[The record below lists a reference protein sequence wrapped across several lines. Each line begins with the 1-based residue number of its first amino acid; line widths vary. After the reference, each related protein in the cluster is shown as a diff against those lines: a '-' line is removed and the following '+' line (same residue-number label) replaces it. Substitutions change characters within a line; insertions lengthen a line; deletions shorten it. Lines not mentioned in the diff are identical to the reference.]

1 MAISWSEKDYE
12 MFKSV
17 EPVLV
22 LVDAEGEEDPEWFY
36 QFLHCDFK
44 ETWTAEE
51 LVEEL
56 KKDKESD
63 SLVEE
68 VFKKYCV

>member
-12 MFKSV
+12 MFKVV
-17 EPVLV
+17 EPALV
-22 LVDAEGEEDPEWFY
+22 LVDEEGDEDPEWFY

-44 ETWTAEE
+44 ETWTAEK